1 MIDSYGILMNKKKK
15 SLLAVSFIAGVFLIG
30 MYGVDSSQGYIAV
43 SELLSNPQ
51 GYSGK
56 NINAMGIV
64 EEGSLQKTPGMTSF
78 DLKDENDENLK
89 IHVSYAGNLPS
100 NLAEGKQVTISGTM
114 ISESTFKANKI
125 VTGCPSKYTE

>member
-51 GYSGK
+51 DYSGK
-56 NINAMGIV
+56 NINAMGVV

-89 IHVSYAGNLPS
+89 IHVNYVGNLPS
-100 NLAEGKQVTISGTM
+100 NLAEGKQVTVSGTM
-114 ISESTFKANKI
+114 VSESTFEANKI